1 MDTPTA
7 AWYATL
13 IKPSWAPPTY
23 LFGPVWTVLYLI
35 IFATF
40 TYVFLKWYHGE
51 IPSIVALPFI
61 LNLIFNMLFTPLQFG
76 LQSNELASLD
86 ILAILGTLM
95 WALYVI
101 FPYAPLV
108 AYANIPYMLW
118 VSFATVLQLTIT
130 YLNWNV

>member
-23 LFGPVWTVLYLI
+23 LFGPVWTLLYCI
-35 IFATF
+35 IFITF
-40 TYVFLKWYHGE
+40 GYVFLKWYRGE
-51 IPSIVALPFI
+51 VPTIVAVPFL
-61 LNLIFNMLFTPLQFG
+61 LNLVFNALFTPLQFG

-86 ILAILGTLM
+86 IIAVLGTLA
-95 WALYVI
+95 WSLYAI
-101 FPYAPLV
+101 FPYVPLV
-108 AYANIPYMLW
+108 AYANIPYLVW

-130 YLNWNV
+130 YLNWNA

>member
-35 IFATF
+35 IFITF
-40 TYVFLKWYHGE
+40 SYVFLKWYRGE
-51 IPSIVALPFI
+51 VPTIVALPFL
-61 LNLIFNMLFTPLQFG
+61 LNLVFNALFTPLQFG

-86 ILAILGTLM
+86 ILAVLGTLG
-95 WALYVI
+95 WSLYAI
-101 FPYAPLV
+101 FPYVPLV
-108 AYANIPYMLW
+108 TYANIPYMLW

-130 YLNWNV
+130 YLNWNA

>member
-35 IFATF
+35 IFITF
-40 TYVFLKWYHGE
+40 SYVFLKWYRGE
-51 IPSIVALPFI
+51 VPTIVALPFL
-61 LNLIFNMLFTPLQFG
+61 LNLIFNALFTPLQFG

-86 ILAILGTLM
+86 ILAVLGTLG
-95 WALYVI
+95 WSLYAI
-101 FPYAPLV
+101 FPYVPLV

-130 YLNWNV
+130 YLNWNA

>member
-23 LFGPVWTVLYLI
+23 LFGPVWTILYLV
-35 IFATF
+35 IFITF
-40 TYVFLKWYHGE
+40 SYVFLKWYRGE
-51 IPSIVALPFI
+51 VPTIVALPFL
-61 LNLIFNMLFTPLQFG
+61 LNLIFNALFTPLQFG

-86 ILAILGTLM
+86 ILAVLGTLG
-95 WALYVI
+95 WSLYAI
-101 FPYAPLV
+101 FPYVPLV

-130 YLNWNV
+130 YLNWNA

>member
-1 MDTPTA
+1 MDTPTT

-23 LFGPVWTVLYLI
+23 LFGPVWTILYLV
-35 IFATF
+35 IFITF
-40 TYVFLKWYHGE
+40 SYVFLKWYRGE
-51 IPSIVALPFI
+51 VPTIVALPFL
-61 LNLIFNMLFTPLQFG
+61 LNLIFNALFTPLQFG

-86 ILAILGTLM
+86 ILAVLGTLG
-95 WALYVI
+95 WSLYAI
-101 FPYAPLV
+101 FPYVPLV

-130 YLNWNV
+130 YLNWNA

>member
-23 LFGPVWTVLYLI
+23 LFGPVWTVLYLV
-35 IFATF
+35 IFITF
-40 TYVFLKWYHGE
+40 SYVFLKWYRGE
-51 IPSIVALPFI
+51 VPTIVALPFL
-61 LNLIFNMLFTPLQFG
+61 LNLIFNALFTPLQFG

-86 ILAILGTLM
+86 ILAVLGTLA
-95 WALYVI
+95 WSLYAI
-101 FPYAPLV
+101 FPYIPLV

>member
-23 LFGPVWTVLYLI
+23 LFGPVWTILYLV
-35 IFATF
+35 IFITF
-40 TYVFLKWYHGE
+40 SYVFLKWYRGE
-51 IPSIVALPFI
+51 VPTIVALPFL
-61 LNLIFNMLFTPLQFG
+61 LNLIFNALFTPLQFG

-86 ILAILGTLM
+86 IIAVLGTLG
-95 WALYVI
+95 WALYAI
-101 FPYAPLV
+101 FPFVPLI

-118 VSFATVLQLTIT
+118 VSFATVLQLAIT